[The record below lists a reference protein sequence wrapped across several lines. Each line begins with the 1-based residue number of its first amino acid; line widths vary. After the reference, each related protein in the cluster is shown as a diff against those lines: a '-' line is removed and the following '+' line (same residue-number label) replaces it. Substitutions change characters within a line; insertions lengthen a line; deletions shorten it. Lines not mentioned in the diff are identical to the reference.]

1 MQLQEQLEDLEAEVG
16 TLKVMLEQSRKWNK
30 EAMTQNEEYQN
41 KLQDDQ
47 EQIKALKDIVSEQEA
62 IITTLNQNKQELQ
75 QSGLDSKIGQD
86 FMRLSNTN

>member
-1 MQLQEQLEDLEAEVG
+1 MKLQEQLEDLEAEVG

-62 IITTLNQNKQELQ
+62 IITTLNQNK
-75 QSGLDSKIGQD
+75 
-86 FMRLSNTN
+86 